1 MGRLTWERL
10 RLTQG
15 IFDKACCNACFMEEN
30 GQSTLAEYLF
40 QWFVFLVGQQPND
53 VYWIPEMARD
63 RDYLVRWALER
74 GGKPL

>member
-1 MGRLTWERL
+1 
-10 RLTQG
+10 
-15 IFDKACCNACFMEEN
+15 MEEN